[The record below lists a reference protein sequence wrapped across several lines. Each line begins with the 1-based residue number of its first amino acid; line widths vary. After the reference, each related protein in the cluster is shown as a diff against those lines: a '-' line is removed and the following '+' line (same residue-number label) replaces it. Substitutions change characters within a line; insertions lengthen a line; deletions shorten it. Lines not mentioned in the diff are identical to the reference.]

1 MEIPVSQNKNNLSP
15 GIGKAFVLLLLLGSA
30 VAGFAQHS
38 VVEDAGGGRKTEMD
52 YDATDRVIHQRTVDA
67 DGKVMEKID
76 YEYVPGHIGPQQTS
90 TAFWPNGKVRKI
102 TLVTYDE
109 SSNFTGE
116 FIRTFDESEIQVAG
130 HNLTHNPW
138 NGVYTCADWN
148 VPEQTYKSVEC
159 PSGEESS
166 GAAKKEKK
174 FSRQEV
180 VQALDAARKNAQH
193 PAKELSMHPFAPV
206 PQPTTAPSSEVG
218 IVVPAQIRPGERVS
232 GIVTRDANKYDG
244 ISEVSVMRLA
254 VPFESAGKASGLSG
268 WTFETEG
275 EAPQSAEGPITFI
288 APRGDSGT
296 EGYVPASGQP
306 SSFDR
311 RGTAFFSRLHQC
323 EPAQI
328 VPITSTV
335 HERHALHGTRA
346 FQRRQPQDLCRF

>member
-116 FIRTFDESEIQVAG
+116 FIRVFDESEIQVAG

-148 VPEQTYKSVEC
+148 VAEQAYKSVEC

-166 GAAKKEKK
+166 GSAKKEKK
-174 FSRQEV
+174 FSLQEV
-180 VQALDAARKNAQH
+180 VQALNAAR
-193 PAKELSMHPFAPV
+193 
-206 PQPTTAPSSEVG
+206 
-218 IVVPAQIRPGERVS
+218 
-232 GIVTRDANKYDG
+232 
-244 ISEVSVMRLA
+244 
-254 VPFESAGKASGLSG
+254 
-268 WTFETEG
+268 
-275 EAPQSAEGPITFI
+275 
-288 APRGDSGT
+288 
-296 EGYVPASGQP
+296 
-306 SSFDR
+306 
-311 RGTAFFSRLHQC
+311 
-323 EPAQI
+323 
-328 VPITSTV
+328 
-335 HERHALHGTRA
+335 
-346 FQRRQPQDLCRF
+346 